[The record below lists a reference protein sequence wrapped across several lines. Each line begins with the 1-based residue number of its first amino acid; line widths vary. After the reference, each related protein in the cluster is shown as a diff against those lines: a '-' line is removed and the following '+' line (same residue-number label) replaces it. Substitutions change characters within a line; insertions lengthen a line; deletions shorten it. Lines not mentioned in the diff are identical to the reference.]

1 MDSIVLMMKTL
12 HHNINRQME
21 RIGKKLGI
29 TGVQFMVL
37 NFILENEEKD
47 IFKKDIENLIGVRG
61 ATVTGIV
68 QNLVQKGY
76 VERVVSNV
84 DARKKKI
91 VLCED
96 KKQDIVFLKN
106 EMARLKDKIESGITD
121 KEREEFSRIINKLK
135 ENLKDEKI
143 LKEE

>member
-1 MDSIVLMMKTL
+1 
-12 HHNINRQME
+12 ME
-21 RIGKKLGI
+21 KIGKKLGI

-47 IFKKDIENLIGVRG
+47 IFQKDIENLIGVRG

-121 KEREEFSRIINKLK
+121 EEREEFSRIINKLK